1 MVQGLAAVVQN
12 TGKVGKASGTF
23 ARYYAT
29 PFLWAMGLGVLDL
42 TVPYS
47 WDPPLCIQSFKD
59 FAYGTGLPRA
69 GLTSWSY
76 KVIMAHFRSGQTV
89 TLL

>member
-1 MVQGLAAVVQN
+1 MGDGGRGVPDIVNIIMVQGLAAVVQN

-29 PFLWAMGLGVLDL
+29 PFLRAMGLGVLDL

-47 WDPPLCIQSFKD
+47 WDPPLCIQSFKRLCLRD
-59 FAYGTGLPRA
+59 R
-69 GLTSWSY
+69 TS
-76 KVIMAHFRSGQTV
+76 
-89 TLL
+89 

>member
-1 MVQGLAAVVQN
+1 MEKLKRVTLLKEEQNGGRGVPDIVNIIMVQGLATLVQN

-29 PFLWAMGLGVLDL
+29 PFLRVMGLVMLEL

-47 WDPPLCIQSFKD
+47 WDPPMYI
-59 FAYGTGLPRA
+59 RA
-69 GLTSWSY
+69 
-76 KVIMAHFRSGQTV
+76 I
-89 TLL
+89 